1 MRHGFLRKL
10 CELAR
15 RFGSQARAKA
25 NNLRSIRH
33 ARPLGQ
39 VRRGAAS
46 SVTTE
51 AASAPFVTL
60 RAKGL
65 NVIGYVNAESGVGES
80 ARATIRAAL
89 AAGIRVAVTDFRLG
103 NTSRMQEA
111 IPDAC
116 ETGQPFGIN
125 LFHINA
131 DQTLVAH
138 CALGSHV
145 FSGFYNIG
153 YWAWELPEFPDEWL
167 GAFEPLDEVWVPS
180 TFCQQAI
187 AAKAPIPVVAIPHSV
202 AFGSRDASVRR
213 HFRLPDDA
221 FVFLVMADVLSIPE
235 RKNPLGAIEA
245 FRRAFAKDMSSGVRL
260 IVKLSNLEQR
270 PDVRESLDRV
280 TGDDPRITL
289 IEGYLERTILKHLLG
304 SVDCFVSIH
313 RSEGFGL
320 GLAEAMACGVPT
332 IATGWSGNM
341 DFTTPWNS
349 LLVDYALQPL
359 QASLGPYKKGQ
370 IWAEPDLDDA
380 ALKMR
385 AIASDDRLWKKLS
398 SRGRELVEQ
407 KLLPHRVGALV
418 RSRIEAIQRSPAT
431 HPRHRVS

>member
-1 MRHGFLRKL
+1 MR
-10 CELAR
+10 E
-15 RFGSQARAKA
+15 
-25 NNLRSIRH
+25 
-33 ARPLGQ
+33 
-39 VRRGAAS
+39 
-46 SVTTE
+46 
-51 AASAPFVTL
+51 
-60 RAKGL
+60 
-65 NVIGYVNAESGVGES
+65 
-80 ARATIRAAL
+80 TIP
-89 AAGIRVAVTDFRLG
+89 
-103 NTSRMQEA
+103 E
-111 IPDAC
+111 AC
-116 ETGQPFGIN
+116 ETGQPFAIN

-138 CALGSHV
+138 SALGRNV

-153 YWAWELPEFPDEWL
+153 YWAWELPEFPDEWV

-187 AAKAPIPVVAIPHSV
+187 ARKSPLPIVTIPHSV
-202 AFGSRDASVRR
+202 PLGSRDRLARR
-213 HFRLPDDA
+213 DFRLPEDD

-245 FRRAFAKDMSSGVRL
+245 FRRAFAKDRSSGVRL

-270 PDVRESLDRV
+270 PDLRESLDRV
-280 TGDDPRITL
+280 THDDARISRF
-289 IEGYLERTILKHLLG
+289 ESYLERAALKRLLG

-349 LLVDYALQPL
+349 LLVDYALRPL
-359 QASLGPYKKGQ
+359 EVDLGPYKKGQ

-380 ALKMR
+380 AVKMR
-385 AIASDDRLWKKLS
+385 AVATDRELWEKVS
-398 SRGRELVEQ
+398 SRGREFVEH
-407 KLLPHRVGALV
+407 KLLPHRVGA
-418 RSRIEAIQRSPAT
+418 
-431 HPRHRVS
+431 